1 MGNNSNRKNKRKTQN
16 KPSNLRKN
24 VDLDKT
30 DILDVV
36 FVEDAFDT
44 SFIDD
49 KEKKKVKTSDIEVLD
64 IDDNYM
70 YDDKKSFF
78 NIKSLILFLF
88 SFALG
93 FIICIFIN
101 HKFFTEI
108 KIVKEVETK
117 VVNDDN
123 YVFLGDSIFEMYNL
137 EKHYEGLP
145 VINSGVSGNTT
156 MNVLDNMQRRVYR
169 YNPSKV
175 FVLIGTNDLYNN
187 RFTIDEIVN
196 NIEEIIKE
204 ISKNRPYAEIYISSI
219 LPVNNTDNKKIDH
232 AVVYNRTNEE
242 ISNLNSKIELLCEA
256 YKIDYID
263 LYSLLIDDDGNLDID
278 YTVEGLH
285 ISEAG
290 YEVITNEIMKYI
302 NVK

>member
-1 MGNNSNRKNKRKTQN
+1 M
-16 KPSNLRKN
+16 
-24 VDLDKT
+24 
-30 DILDVV
+30 
-36 FVEDAFDT
+36 
-44 SFIDD
+44 
-49 KEKKKVKTSDIEVLD
+49 
-64 IDDNYM
+64 
-70 YDDKKSFF
+70 
-78 NIKSLILFLF
+78 
-88 SFALG
+88 
-93 FIICIFIN
+93 
-101 HKFFTEI
+101 
-108 KIVKEVETK
+108 
-117 VVNDDN
+117 
-123 YVFLGDSIFEMYNL
+123 
-137 EKHYEGLP
+137 
-145 VINSGVSGNTT
+145 
-156 MNVLDNMQRRVYR
+156 
-169 YNPSKV
+169 
-175 FVLIGTNDLYNN
+175 YNN

-242 ISNLNSKIELLCEA
+242 ISNLNSKIELLCKE

-263 LYSLLIDDDGNLDID
+263 LYSLLIADDGNLDID